1 LGRRSRTRKPSADLK
16 TAAAVRQEEAA
27 RPDRYAGS
35 RAKDEA
41 VRQSLEPVA
50 PGDRPTA
57 VAVGAVVCA
66 VLGIAN
72 VALFAGGVEVRGT
85 KPSLVGVLAFTALMI
100 TCGYGM
106 WRSRYWA
113 VLGFEALL
121 GVTLV
126 VAGLSLAVASN
137 VSALVLCLAILGL
150 GGWLF
155 WKLVRAMA
163 RIQMPERGRPGS

>member
-1 LGRRSRTRKPSADLK
+1 LGRRSRTRRKPSANLK
-16 TAAAVRQEEAA
+16 TPDVPAVA
-27 RPDRYAGS
+27 RPDRYARS

-41 VRQSLEPVA
+41 VRQSLEPVG
-50 PGDRPTA
+50 PGDRPRA
-57 VAVGAVVCA
+57 VTVGAVVCA
-66 VLGIAN
+66 LLGLAN
-72 VALFAGGVEVRGT
+72 VALFVAGVDVKGA
-85 KPSLVGVLAFTALMI
+85 KPSLVGVLAFTGLMI
-100 TCGYGM
+100 ACGYGM

-137 VSALVLCLAILGL
+137 VSALLLCLAILGL

-163 RIQMPERGRPGS
+163 RIQMPERGRAGS